1 MKKLRFAL
9 ALLMALMLLVSAV
22 GCGSSSSGSKNSTTS
37 VNETASIETTTKEA
51 TTKEAKES
59 EETWKIGIMT
69 SSVSQ
74 GEEQWRAAERIV
86 EQYGS
91 DRVILQAFPDN
102 FTTEQETTISTALSI
117 VSDPDVKVMI
127 FGKSLIGTTAA
138 CQKIREVRPDV
149 VIICGSF
156 NEAAASMSKY
166 CDVFYREDMPAMG
179 KQIVEIA
186 QQTGC
191 KTIVH
196 YSFPRH
202 LANANMAQ
210 RLQIIKDLSAKA
222 GIAVVEV
229 STPDPS
235 SDAGTAG
242 TQQFVLE
249 DVPREI
255 EKYGSDTMFFGT
267 NTAQLEPMIKACVQG
282 KAYYYPSVQSVFTG
296 YTGALGLSIPNDH
309 KFDAGYYVEAIK
321 EKLAG
326 ADCKGHMGAWVV
338 PFEAF
343 ELDGAMNYAVKYC
356 KGETKGVKFDPEIFK
371 KALGEAAN
379 GQKPTFSNVTEGEVT
394 YDNGLFIALPYEVF

>member
-1 MKKLRFAL
+1 MKKLRSVL

-22 GCGSSSSGSKNSTTS
+22 GCGSSSSSSEKSTTS
-37 VNETASIETTTKEA
+37 TNETVSNETTTE
-51 TTKEAKES
+51 EV

-74 GEEQWRAAERIV
+74 GEEQWRAAERII

-149 VIICGSF
+149 VIIAGSF
-156 NEAAASMSKY
+156 NEAAASMSEY

-186 QQTGC
+186 KQAGC
-191 KTIVH
+191 GTIVH

-222 GIAVVEV
+222 GIKVVEV

-255 EKYGSDTMFFGT
+255 EKYGSNTMFFGT
-267 NTAQLEPMIKACVQG
+267 NTAQLEPMIKACAQG

-309 KFDAGYYVEAIK
+309 KFDAEYYVEEIK
-321 EKLAG
+321 KKLAEAG
-326 ADCKGHMGAWVV
+326 CEGHMGAWVV

-356 KGETKGVKFDPEIFK
+356 KGETNGVKFDPEIFK
-371 KALGEAAN
+371 KALSEAAN
-379 GQKPTFSNVTEGEVT
+379 GKEPTFSNVTEGETT